1 MEPAMRRVTTR
12 NTTSG
17 YDFAY
22 PTVAR
27 TVVAMTRSTPD
38 SHLVHA
44 ELPTTGEMA
53 ADCRVVGR
61 NLRLE
66 KAARVAVGAPPS
78 LRFEDYPA
86 EVGKRE
92 ITVSAAAAR
101 LAGAFHLHLD

>member
-17 YDFAY
+17 YSFAY
-22 PTVAR
+22 PAVALTVDD
-27 TVVAMTRSTPD
+27 MTRRTPE

-44 ELPTTGEMA
+44 ELPTTDEMA
-53 ADCRVVGR
+53 ADCRLVGR

-66 KAARVAVGAPPS
+66 KAARSAVATPPS
-78 LRFEDYPA
+78 IRFEDYPA

-101 LAGAFHLHLD
+101 LAGALHLHLD

>member
-1 MEPAMRRVTTR
+1 MRRVTTR
-12 NTTSG
+12 NTTCG

-22 PTVAR
+22 PAVAR
-27 TVVAMTRSTPD
+27 TVDAMTRPTPD

-44 ELPTTGEMA
+44 ELPPTGEMA

-66 KAARVAVGAPPS
+66 KAARAAVTTPPS
-78 LRFEDYPA
+78 IRFEDYPT

-101 LAGAFHLHLD
+101 LAGALHLHLD